1 MHARET
7 AADASGT
14 MAFTVAGTTSTN
26 VMLSISTH
34 CVWTL
39 PCIHAPN
46 PEAPTIETDAACTM
60 LTTSLATNDACELAS
75 CHGNAG
81 MRRDDLRAPP
91 LALANLRA

>member
-1 MHARET
+1 
-7 AADASGT
+7 
-14 MAFTVAGTTSTN
+14 
-26 VMLSISTH
+26 
-34 CVWTL
+34 
-39 PCIHAPN
+39 
-46 PEAPTIETDAACTM
+46 M